1 MQPVT
6 ISTGASVIEVGDSV
20 VVAEGILSVVVEA
33 SVVAG
38 SVSVAGKGVSVD
50 DEVTLAVE
58 GGSVVVGSTV
68 LMIGSPFSSAC
79 GKSVGSGD
87 TGTYVYPGYE

>member
-1 MQPVT
+1 LQPVT
-6 ISTGASVIEVGDSV
+6 ISTGASVVEVGDSV
-20 VVAEGILSVVVEA
+20 VVSEGTSVVVKA

-38 SVSVAGKGVSVD
+38 SVSVVGKGVCVD
-50 DEVTLAVE
+50 DEAGLAVE

-68 LMIGSPFSSAC
+68 LMIGLPFSSAW

-87 TGTYVYPGYE
+87 IGTYVCPRYE